1 MVFRFLKDRVVH
13 FAPEIIF
20 QFGKFLAILLAMK
33 PLDDFETES
42 VEDILLL
49 YQAQACDV
57 WRAHHAEG
65 ASPTERELHE
75 LTEALLARRI
85 FELQNSRAPNIRR
98 KGTKSESKRGD

>member
-1 MVFRFLKDRVVH
+1 
-13 FAPEIIF
+13 
-20 QFGKFLAILLAMK
+20 MK
-33 PLDDFETES
+33 PSDDFETGS

-49 YQAQACDV
+49 YQAQACDS
-57 WRAHHAEG
+57 WRDKHAEG

-98 KGTKSESKRGD
+98 RVQGTKSESKRGD

>member
-1 MVFRFLKDRVVH
+1 MDFPIWKV
-13 FAPEIIF
+13 
-20 QFGKFLAILLAMK
+20 LAILIAMK
-33 PLDDFETES
+33 SSDDFEKRS
-42 VEDILLL
+42 VERILLL

-85 FELQNSRAPNIRR
+85 FELQNSRAQNS
-98 KGTKSESKRGD
+98 TTD